1 MNNITK
7 LFSSIAISILF
18 NGLAFMSQAATEF
31 PEANLVN
38 FKTGEQIS
46 LERFKG
52 KVLYVD
58 FWASWCA
65 PCKKSFPFMN
75 DISKTYP
82 SDKFQ
87 VIAVNMDETRSHAEK
102 FLKNYPANFTVFT
115 NPDNKLAKTL
125 QLPGLPIAYIVNAQG
140 EIVARH
146 AGFNDS
152 KKTKKIKQLNL
163 LMEQK

>member
-1 MNNITK
+1 MINITK
-7 LFSSIAISILF
+7 FCTAIIIMMLSVISF
-18 NGLAFMSQAATEF
+18 FSQAATEF

-46 LERFKG
+46 METLKG
-52 KVLYVD
+52 KILYVD
-58 FWASWCA
+58 FWASWCT

-75 DISKTYP
+75 DISKNYP

-87 VIAVNMDETRSHAEK
+87 VIAINMDETRGDAEK
-102 FLKNYPANFTVFT
+102 FLKNYPANFNVYT
-115 NPDNKLAKTL
+115 NPNNKLAKTL
-125 QLPGLPIAYIVNAQG
+125 QLPGLPIAYIVNADG

-146 AGFNDS
+146 AGFSSS
-152 KKTKKIKQLNL
+152 KKAKKIKQINE